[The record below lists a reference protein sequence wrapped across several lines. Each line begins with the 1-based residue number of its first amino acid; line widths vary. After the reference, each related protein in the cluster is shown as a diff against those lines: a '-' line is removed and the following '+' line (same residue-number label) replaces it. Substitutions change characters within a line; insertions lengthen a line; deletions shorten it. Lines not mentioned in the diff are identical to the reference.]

1 MVVLLALARL
11 SVSDERPYGMTIR
24 LEIDPATWRCTGRSV
39 SIGAG
44 YATLRRL
51 RDKGYVASSHSGEP
65 TAERGGKAKRY
76 FRLELAGAVAL
87 ERSRAMFDE
96 LWSGV
101 RRPRIRGSPRP
112 SAAARPS
119 ARLSEAPAP
128 RIEIERARPQ
138 APRHRRVGSVAGL
151 RSTDLRH
158 PASARCRGCY

>member
-1 MVVLLALARL
+1 M
-11 SVSDERPYGMTIR
+11 DGMTIR
-24 LEIDPATWRCTGRSV
+24 LEIERCTGRSV

-51 RDKGYVASSHSGEP
+51 RDKGYVASSQGEP

-101 RRPRIRGSPRP
+101 PESLG
-112 SAAARPS
+112 
-119 ARLSEAPAP
+119 
-128 RIEIERARPQ
+128 
-138 APRHRRVGSVAGL
+138 
-151 RSTDLRH
+151 
-158 PASARCRGCY
+158 